1 MAEVPLC
8 LRTSGRGGRGG
19 GGDIWGGRKYLGIYT
34 EGKKFARK
42 MSISVPFEQYIFHE
56 HANGKNFLWV
66 ELHENYT
73 AQNMLKS
80 RGTLY

>member
-1 MAEVPLC
+1 
-8 LRTSGRGGRGG
+8 
-19 GGDIWGGRKYLGIYT
+19 
-34 EGKKFARK
+34 